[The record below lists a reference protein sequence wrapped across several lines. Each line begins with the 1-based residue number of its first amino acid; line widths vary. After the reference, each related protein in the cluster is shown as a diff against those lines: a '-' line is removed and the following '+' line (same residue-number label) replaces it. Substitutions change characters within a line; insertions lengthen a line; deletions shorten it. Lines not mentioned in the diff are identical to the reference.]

1 MIENLLNAKIE
12 FRSKHFFNNFVGCLG
27 VRLQDAFDYNKLLV
41 RRLPIKK
48 PLGLKP
54 KGFVKI
60 DRLFLRTA

>member
-1 MIENLLNAKIE
+1 MAIGRLLDKE
-12 FRSKHFFNNFVGCLG
+12 H
-27 VRLQDAFDYNKLLV
+27 YNKLLV

-48 PLGLKP
+48 TLGLKP